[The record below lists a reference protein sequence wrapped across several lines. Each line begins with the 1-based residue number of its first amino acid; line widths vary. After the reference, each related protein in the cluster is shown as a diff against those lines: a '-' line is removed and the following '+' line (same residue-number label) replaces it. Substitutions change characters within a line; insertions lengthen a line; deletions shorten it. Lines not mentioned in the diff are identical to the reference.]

1 MLCFEGDRWPADEDV
16 HRHTAAGSAYGR
28 GRALYSPPI
37 ASRNRDKTC
46 RPRWRC
52 PMTAPAPTRYNAPDF
67 RSLEMIGFDRGL
79 RDAWDD
85 LMIVAPT
92 NSTVL
97 IQGETGT
104 GKELFAHALHQASRR
119 SRGPFVKINCAAIPA
134 GLLESE
140 LFGHERG
147 AFTGAITS
155 MIGRFQLAHNG
166 TLFLDEI
173 ADLPIELQPKLLRV
187 LQEQEFERLG
197 SSRTIKIDVRV
208 VGATNQ
214 DLSTLVTEKRFRT
227 DLFYR
232 VNIFPITLPPL
243 RVRRDDIPD
252 LVRHFVREF
261 AHRMNKQP
269 LEVSESTMSVLC
281 DHDWPGNVRELQ
293 NVVERAVI
301 RSWGSRLEIRF
312 QEFVPKTKHRI
323 ESGDQTL
330 DDVQRE
336 LILAVLSRTGGVVAG
351 PRGAA
356 KRLGLPRTTLM
367 YRMRKLGMT

>member
-1 MLCFEGDRWPADEDV
+1 
-16 HRHTAAGSAYGR
+16 
-28 GRALYSPPI
+28 
-37 ASRNRDKTC
+37 
-46 RPRWRC
+46 
-52 PMTAPAPTRYNAPDF
+52 MTAPAPTRYNAPDF